1 LNRVLD
7 PALRAMAGG
16 RHMVTVLVT
25 KADDKTKMALA
36 KAGLE
41 IEASSKSL
49 PIVVGTVD
57 VSNLEE
63 LALLDAVRR
72 IEPTRM

>member
-1 LNRVLD
+1 DN
-7 PALRAMAGG
+7 
-16 RHMVTVLVT
+16 
-25 KADDKTKMALA
+25 KTKVALS

-57 VSNLEE
+57 AANLET
-63 LALLDAVRR
+63 LALLDEVRR
-72 IEPTRM
+72 IEKTRMEMAGHESGG